1 MALILTDKCIKDWMM
16 ILRPE
21 DGKSVKTWSLY
32 KHKHHKGD
40 CEVIIFNWIK
50 NQSSLIQLAGFVF
63 NGEW

>member
-32 KHKHHKGD
+32 KHKHHKGT
-40 CEVIIFNWIK
+40 VK
-50 NQSSLIQLAGFVF
+50 
-63 NGEW
+63 

>member
-32 KHKHHKGD
+32 KH
-40 CEVIIFNWIK
+40 IISIIRGLWSNYF
-50 NQSSLIQLAGFVF
+50 QL
-63 NGEW
+63 N